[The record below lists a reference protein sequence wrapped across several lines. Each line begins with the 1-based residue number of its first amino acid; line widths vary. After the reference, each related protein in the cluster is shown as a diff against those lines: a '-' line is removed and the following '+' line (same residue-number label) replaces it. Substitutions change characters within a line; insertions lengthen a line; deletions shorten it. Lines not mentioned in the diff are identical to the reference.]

1 MNLFIKVKASPTL
14 VKEFLKVF
22 VRGVYM
28 VRRSRITDVAKH
40 AQVSIGTVSN
50 VLNNIPTVDPIIMK
64 RVEESIA
71 ELGYIRNRG
80 AASIRSNS
88 TAVYGLIVHDV
99 TNPAYSEIASGAKR
113 EATENGYN
121 LLVASSGEST
131 LAELENLKL
140 FEELRL
146 AGIVLATISGENVKY
161 AQQIQAR
168 GTPIVIIGAQDVP
181 GIPHVTFSDKT
192 GGALAMKHLLS
203 LSHKNIYFASGSL
216 KIQALQ
222 DRLAGIKSVIPKKST
237 VTVTHFETDGQ
248 SLKAGIAAARAI
260 EKMPA
265 KSRPTG
271 IIAGN
276 DLIAVGIQQTLLHGK
291 ILNSNQRLSIV
302 GYDDIGI
309 AELDTISLTTVRQD
323 FNIIG
328 KKSVELL
335 IAMRKTVG
343 KIDSKKL
350 SINLVPELIVRQSSF
365 SVKPK

>member
-1 MNLFIKVKASPTL
+1 MF
-14 VKEFLKVF
+14 FMG
-22 VRGVYM
+22 GVSM
-28 VRRSRITDVAKH
+28 VRRAGITDVAKH
-40 AQVSIGTVSN
+40 AHVSIGTVSN
-50 VLNNIPTVDPIIMK
+50 VLNKLSTVDPIIKK

-88 TAVYGLIVHDV
+88 NPVYGLIVHDV

-113 EATENGYN
+113 KAAESGYN

-131 LAELENLKL
+131 SAELENLKL

-146 AGIVLATISGENVKY
+146 AGIVLATISEENVNY

-168 GTPIVIIGAQDVP
+168 GTPVVIIGTQDVP
-181 GIPHVTFSDKT
+181 GIPHVTFSDKM
-192 GGALAMKHLLS
+192 GGALAMEHLLS
-203 LSHKNIYFASGSL
+203 LFHENIYFMAGSL

-222 DRLAGIKSVIPKKST
+222 DRLTGIKSVIPKKST
-237 VTVTHFETDGQ
+237 VTVTYFETDSQ
-248 SLKAGIAAARAI
+248 SLKGGIAAAKAI

-291 ILNSNQRLSIV
+291 VMNSSQRISVV

-323 FNIIG
+323 FNTIG

-335 IAMRKTVG
+335 IAMKSSVG

-365 SVKPK
+365 SVKA